1 MTSIYANVYSEKN
14 DRVPDS
20 EAFDFPLNSET
31 NNVISIS
38 SIKEVIKSQEMDE
51 HLNLYLYIV
60 VESMTDSK
68 VSIEFAFREIDET
81 N

>member
-14 DRVPDS
+14 DRIPDS
-20 EAFDFPLNSET
+20 EAFDFPLNSEKE
-31 NNVISIS
+31 NVISIS
-38 SIKEVIKSQEMDE
+38 SIKDIIKSQEMDE
-51 HLNLYLYIV
+51 HLNIYLYIV

-68 VSIEFAFREIDET
+68 VSIEFAFKAIDEP